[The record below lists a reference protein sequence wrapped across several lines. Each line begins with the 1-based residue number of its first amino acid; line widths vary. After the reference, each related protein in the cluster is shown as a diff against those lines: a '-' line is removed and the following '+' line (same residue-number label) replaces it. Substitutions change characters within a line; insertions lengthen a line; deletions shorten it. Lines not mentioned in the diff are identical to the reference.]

1 MSKLNIDIILSILEE
16 LQNDKKSLYTCLL
29 VNKAWCEM
37 TVPILWKEPDRSLSR
52 NKPHD
57 WQIYYRARIILLH
70 IFLEAF
76 EFTYDYNMEKSKLS
90 ILKNEVLKLFINNDK
105 KFISL
110 YIPGRF
116 NSHLFSEIEHC
127 FSELENFYCDC
138 DINDNILEGIMS
150 TNIKKFVVYVKH
162 NCTANHRIF
171 KLIEAQKN
179 LKEVNLIIHGDEYTD
194 LIYDEL
200 DLKKL
205 EKSIINVQI
214 LFISLEIMNYEIS
227 DYTYGWNHLA
237 NASFPFLKF
246 LRVYYV
252 PSKTLASLI
261 KSTKGH
267 LIEISIDIYSYS
279 DYEFVIQ
286 AIYQHCPN
294 LNHIRL
300 PILNDH
306 IKEFQKLLI
315 NCKFLNSLEISG
327 DFNRNELFN
336 MLIKFSS
343 INLFKL
349 YFHSI
354 VLDSDC
360 MVSLKLFFSSWK
372 NRRPML
378 LIISSIRLQKQERL
392 LLPLRQVQ
400 QNHFLQVEHLFKR
413 YKAEGVIKDFRWR
426 PNYYY

>member
-138 DINDNILEGIMS
+138 DINDNILEDWEPA
-150 TNIKKFVVYVKH
+150 TNFLSY
-162 NCTANHRIF
+162 
-171 KLIEAQKN
+171 L
-179 LKEVNLIIHGDEYTD
+179 VNL
-194 LIYDEL
+194 
-200 DLKKL
+200 
-205 EKSIINVQI
+205 V
-214 LFISLEIMNYEIS
+214 SLEIMNYEIS

-336 MLIKFSS
+336 MLI
-343 INLFKL
+343 N
-349 YFHSI
+349 
-354 VLDSDC
+354 
-360 MVSLKLFFSSWK
+360 SWK